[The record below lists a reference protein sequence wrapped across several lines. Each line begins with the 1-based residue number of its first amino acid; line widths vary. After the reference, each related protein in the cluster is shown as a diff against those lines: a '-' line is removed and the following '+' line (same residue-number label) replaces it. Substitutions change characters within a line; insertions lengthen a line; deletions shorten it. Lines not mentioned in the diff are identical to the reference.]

1 MQSKKSFKYKF
12 VYSMIIIIL
21 SSLFISQAV
30 FASGYIKIWGEYV
43 FDGREFDCNDFV
55 AIDAGYE
62 HSLAIKED
70 GSVQPDNM
78 PRKSQGL
85 TAWMLISPLSF

>member
-1 MQSKKSFKYKF
+1 MLKNVQNKSNLFSVF
-12 VYSMIIIIL
+12 IIAAIT
-21 SSLFISQAV
+21 LFISQAV

-55 AIDAGYE
+55 AIAAGYG

-70 GSVQPDNM
+70 GSIVGWGYNHDGQTTVPDGND
-78 PRKSQGL
+78 
-85 TAWMLISPLSF
+85 

>member
-1 MQSKKSFKYKF
+1 MLKNVQNKSNLFSVF
-12 VYSMIIIIL
+12 IIAAIT
-21 SSLFISQAV
+21 LFISQAV

-55 AIDAGYE
+55 AIAAGYG

-70 GSVQPDNM
+70 GSIVGWGWNRSGQTTVPDGND
-78 PRKSQGL
+78 
-85 TAWMLISPLSF
+85 

>member
-1 MQSKKSFKYKF
+1 MLKNVQNKSNLFSVF
-12 VYSMIIIIL
+12 IIAAIT
-21 SSLFISQAV
+21 LFISQAV
-30 FASGYIKIWGEYV
+30 FASGHIKIWGEYV

-55 AIDAGYE
+55 AIAAGYG